1 MKLLLDTHYVFGL
14 AGSPGTLSR
23 PEVRFL
29 DDHPQPFVVSAV
41 SIWEIRLKW
50 QAMHRSGDRKGPAS
64 PVDVVN
70 ILRTDVV
77 VEFLD
82 LTPEHAA
89 TELDA
94 PLGHR
99 DPFDDLLLAQ
109 AQAEGMQLLTRDR
122 KLKGHP
128 LAAVIS

>member
-14 AGSPGTLSR
+14 AGSPGTLSNR
-23 PEVRFL
+23 EARFL
-29 DDHPQPFVVSAV
+29 DDYPQPFVVSAV
-41 SIWEIRLKW
+41 SIWEVRLKW
-50 QAMHRSGDRKGPAS
+50 HAMHRSGDRKGPAS

-70 ILRTDVV
+70 ILLTDVV
-77 VEFLD
+77 VEFLG

-122 KLKGHP
+122 KLKHHP
-128 LAAVIS
+128 LAAVIA